1 MEACFHL
8 LLAGRCVLF
17 DNFLWIDIQ
26 LCVVSPPGGWDWE
39 ATIISSHKLPE
50 VISRLSKI
58 EGHIRGIK
66 KMAEEGRSC
75 EELLLQVSAVKSAV
89 NAVGR
94 VILEDYLEDC
104 VVDGIR
110 RQTDEDVLER
120 MKKALEKFI

>member
-1 MEACFHL
+1 M
-8 LLAGRCVLF
+8 
-17 DNFLWIDIQ
+17 
-26 LCVVSPPGGWDWE
+26 
-39 ATIISSHKLPE
+39 SSHKLPE

-58 EGHIRGIK
+58 EGHVRGIK

-75 EELLLQVSAVKSAV
+75 EDLLLQVSAVKSAV

-104 VVDGIR
+104 VIDGIR
-110 RQTDEDVLER
+110 KQADEEVLKR